1 MLVFYSGNF
10 TIVFDEEYPKS
21 QVFQIMERA
30 CIVLM
35 KESQKMRRM
44 QSTTHVGSILSRML
58 WRKYLNVV
66 VVVVV
71 VIVVV
76 FVFVVVVVTIC
87 IIILLCIV
95 SVSLKFKSVTGP
107 SDGSKVWYDNMTKV
121 CILGI

>member
-35 KESQKMRRM
+35 KESQKMRRL

-71 VIVVV
+71 VVVV
-76 FVFVVVVVTIC
+76 IVVVVVTIC